1 MDKDTHLLGVPV
13 PASLSSAGFV
23 TCLAGNHSLALPR
36 LVSLSFPT
44 FLMFISNT
52 TTLKKSLFSR
62 GSLCLV
68 VESGKKH
75 WSASLLVGLEIKI
88 GGEEDFL
95 DALVARW

>member
-36 LVSLSFPT
+36 LVSLSFPI